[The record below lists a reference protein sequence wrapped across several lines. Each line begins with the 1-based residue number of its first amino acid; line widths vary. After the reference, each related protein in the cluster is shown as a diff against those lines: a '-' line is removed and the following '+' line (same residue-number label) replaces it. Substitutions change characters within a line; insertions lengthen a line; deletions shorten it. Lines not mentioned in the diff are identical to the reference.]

1 MRLKVKAVCLSLISS
16 LWERESSRVG
26 CSAVLTFARVP
37 LCLPVWSWWEF
48 RPQCV
53 LLYLV
58 IDPADQS
65 HRGLAGTLS
74 SICDGG
80 GLINVTAIHFHS
92 CKSSPPRG
100 RSAGRSLA
108 LRTVVPHKQQG
119 FSYLSFCQCLYSG
132 RLRCIPAEGLA
143 CFSPFSSPLS
153 FNHVTRAE
161 LLRLGLV
168 HPGNGSYSGT
178 PSSVHWDVSSEASSV
193 RAGEEVG

>member
-1 MRLKVKAVCLSLISS
+1 MFSCFNLCQGPPVSPCVKLMRVQVAVCS
-16 LWERESSRVG
+16 
-26 CSAVLTFARVP
+26 
-37 LCLPVWSWWEF
+37 
-48 RPQCV
+48 
-53 LLYLV
+53 LYLV

-92 CKSSPPRG
+92 CKCSPPRG